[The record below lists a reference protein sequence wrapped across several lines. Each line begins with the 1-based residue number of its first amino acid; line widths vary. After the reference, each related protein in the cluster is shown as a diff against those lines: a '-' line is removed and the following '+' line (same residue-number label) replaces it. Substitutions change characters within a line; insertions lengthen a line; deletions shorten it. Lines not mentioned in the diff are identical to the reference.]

1 VVTKQLSILLI
12 ISFNMI
18 ERSISRLMGALLKKK
33 KLNKK
38 TIYIL
43 YIKINEKLVDVFTTR
58 DIHKGECC

>member
-1 VVTKQLSILLI
+1 MVTKQLSILLI

-43 YIKINEKLVDVFTTR
+43 YIKIDEKLVDVFTTR

>member
-43 YIKINEKLVDVFTTR
+43 YIQIDEKLVDVFTTR

>member
-1 VVTKQLSILLI
+1 
-12 ISFNMI
+12 MI
-18 ERSISRLMGALLKKK
+18 ERSISRLMGVLLKKK

>member
-18 ERSISRLMGALLKKK
+18 ERSISRLMGVLLKKK